1 VVAQILESGR
11 VDRAF
16 LGVGAREIDPEL
28 ARTFNLPVDSGL
40 LVETVAPD
48 SGAAKAGLEGGDN
61 PVVVAG
67 VSYTTGG
74 DVIVAAAGKRVAT
87 VAELRDVLAEHE
99 PGDTIELDIYR
110 GGDEKTVTVT
120 LGRQQASP
128 TG

>member
-1 VVAQILESGR
+1 
-11 VDRAF
+11 
-16 LGVGAREIDPEL
+16 
-28 ARTFNLPVDSGL
+28 
-40 LVETVAPD
+40 
-48 SGAAKAGLEGGDN
+48 
-61 PVVVAG
+61 
-67 VSYTTGG
+67 
-74 DVIVAAAGKRVAT
+74 VIVAAAGKRVAT